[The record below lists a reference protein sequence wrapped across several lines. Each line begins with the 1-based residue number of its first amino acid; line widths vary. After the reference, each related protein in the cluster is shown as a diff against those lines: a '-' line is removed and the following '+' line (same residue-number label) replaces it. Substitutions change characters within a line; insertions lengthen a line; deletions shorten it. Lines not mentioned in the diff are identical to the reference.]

1 MEQKEFCNFKK
12 ELEDAGVTLV
22 AVSKTK
28 SADAIH
34 KLYDY
39 GQRDFGE
46 NYVQELVAKQA
57 ELPGDIQWHFIGHLQ
72 RNKVK
77 EIAPFIHLIQSVDSE
92 RLLKE
97 INKEAIKN
105 NREIN
110 ILLQVHIA
118 DESTKFGFDKNAI
131 MELLPHLDHYMNVK
145 VIGLM
150 GMATFTDDLGQVSEE
165 FQLLNQLFEDCRK
178 ESMADDWRILSMG
191 MSADYENAIKNGS
204 TMIRIG
210 TLLFGSRN

>member
-28 SADAIH
+28 SIQDIQ

-57 ELPGDIQWHFIGHLQ
+57 ELPQDIRWHFIGHLQ

-105 NREIN
+105 NRVIN

-118 DESTKFGFDKNAI
+118 EESTKFGFDRKEI
-131 MELLPHLDHYMNVK
+131 SELLPHLDHYMNIKVK
-145 VIGLM
+145 GLM
-150 GMATFTDDLGQVSEE
+150 GMATLSEDTEKVGQEFSLLKQFFAGCKNEE
-165 FQLLNQLFEDCRK
+165 AAK
-178 ESMADDWRILSMG
+178 DWSILSMG